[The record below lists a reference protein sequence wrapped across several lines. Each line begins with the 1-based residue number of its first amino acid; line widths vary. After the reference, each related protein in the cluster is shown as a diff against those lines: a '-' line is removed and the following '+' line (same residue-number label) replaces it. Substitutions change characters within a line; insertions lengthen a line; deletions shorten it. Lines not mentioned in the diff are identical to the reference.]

1 MEDCN
6 PSTAQESKASLTLRD
21 IRELRGL
28 SMDILSLA
36 ERTQRSLIGQ
46 HPADCAPLEKAPE
59 PTSFFDAA
67 NAELNIMRMNLL
79 QTRDT
84 LTRIA
89 NATSIG
95 K

>member
-1 MEDCN
+1 METKAC
-6 PSTAQESKASLTLRD
+6 TAEESKASLTLRD

-36 ERTQRSLIGQ
+36 ERTQRSLLGHIT
-46 HPADCAPLEKAPE
+46 PPECAASEKAPE

-79 QTRDT
+79 QTRDA

-89 NATSIG
+89 NATSVG